1 MTTIVEVSTIK
12 LEDGEQREVKGG
24 IYMVSASP
32 LVIGRI
38 WGYNGEIT
46 GRTGSETVGKQN
58 RLNQD
63 LIGDYLK
70 LTSEEK

>member
-1 MTTIVEVSTIK
+1 VTTIVEVSTIK
-12 LEDGEQREVKGG
+12 LEEAEQRKVEGG
-24 IYMVSASP
+24 VYMVSGSP
-32 LVIGRI
+32 LAIGGI
-38 WGYNGEIT
+38 WGCNGKIT
-46 GRTGSETVGKQN
+46 DRTRSETVGKQN